1 MTQRIDVAGGRH
13 LVARWCALAERRLEH
28 LTELF
33 ETGRWRRYHS
43 ELAFLQNI
51 QEAQSA
57 VAMWRALLRPD
68 SAGDDDIHADLP
80 LSGISLAQLR
90 PVQNVAEP
98 VHETI
103 SIDANPETFDA
114 PLSAPA
120 LVTDDV
126 SDSMLELMQQRY
138 PSLRSTL

>member
-43 ELAFLQNI
+43 EIAFLQNI

-57 VAMWRALLRPD
+57 VAMWRTLLRPD
-68 SAGDDDIHADLP
+68 SADDDDTHADLP
-80 LSGISLAQLR
+80 LTGISLAQLR
-90 PVQNVAEP
+90 PLQNAPEP
-98 VHETI
+98 VLETI
-103 SIDANPETFDA
+103 TFEANPEPFEE
-114 PLSAPA
+114 PVSAPA

>member
-57 VAMWRALLRPD
+57 VAMWRSLLRPD

-126 SDSMLELMQQRY
+126 SDSMVELMQQRY